1 MILLGRE
8 VTEPIELVTGLP
20 LDHDH
25 AKTHPQC
32 VAQLRDILELAHQI
46 AREVLGRS
54 VEHAKKQYG
63 KNVARTHY
71 NVSDTVCT

>member
-1 MILLGRE
+1 MLLGRE
-8 VTEPIELVTGLP
+8 VTEPIELVAGLP
-20 LDHDH
+20 LDH

-46 AREVLGRS
+46 AREVLSQS
-54 VEHAKKQYG
+54 VEHAKKQYD